1 MPSRPPLRS
10 LPVPSPN
17 FLIIGAQKSGSS
29 WLATHLGRHPEVYMP
44 DSEVHFFDKAQHFE
58 KGQAWY
64 EVHFADAEANQRVGE
79 KTPDYLWTT
88 SDGAEGHRAG
98 VHERIHAM
106 YPNAKLLV
114 TLRNPVQ
121 RAVSALN
128 HLIRTGRISPM
139 ESADALLLG
148 SKKHLTRPHGVLR
161 KGFYHEQI
169 QAYLERFDRDQFL
182 FLIFEEDIIAH
193 PEDTLSRLRSFL
205 GLSADFLADEAALSR
220 KVNAH
225 GLSAFGLLLRYYTP
239 LPRLV
244 VKGIDLP
251 FSAHKITSSHDV
263 MLRLYDLYADANE
276 QLFDFL
282 GRRPTSWLKSTYLR
296 KHESQLR

>member
-1 MPSRPPLRS
+1 MPSPD
-10 LPVPSPN
+10 

-29 WLATHLGRHPEVYMP
+29 WLATHLGRQPDVYMP
-44 DSEVHFFDKAQHFE
+44 DSEVHFFDKAYHFE
-58 KGQAWY
+58 KGPTWY
-64 EVHFADAEANQRVGE
+64 EAHFSGAGPDQRVGE

-88 SDGAEGHRAG
+88 SDGAEGHRAD
-98 VHERIHAM
+98 VHERIHTL

-121 RAVSALN
+121 RAISALN
-128 HLIRTGRISPM
+128 HLIRTGRISPL

-148 SKKHLTRPHGVLR
+148 PKKHLTQPHGVLR

-193 PEDTLSRLRSFL
+193 PENTLSRLRSFL
-205 GLSADFLADEAALSR
+205 GLSADFSADEAALSR

-251 FSAHKITSSHDV
+251 FPAHKITPSHDV
-263 MLRLYDLYADANE
+263 ILRLYDLYADANE
-276 QLFDFL
+276 RLFDFL
-282 GRRPTSWLKSTYLR
+282 GRRPASWLKSTYLR
-296 KHESQLR
+296 KHASQPR

>member
-1 MPSRPPLRS
+1 MPA
-10 LPVPSPN
+10 PN

-29 WLATHLGRHPEVYMP
+29 WLASHLGHHPSVYMP
-44 DSEVHFFDKAQHFE
+44 DSEVHFFDKAPHFE
-58 KGQAWY
+58 KGQTWY
-64 EVHFADAEANQRVGE
+64 EAHFADAEAGQLIGE

-98 VHERIHAM
+98 AHERIHAM

-139 ESADALLLG
+139 ESADALLTG
-148 SKKHLTRPHGVLR
+148 PKKHLTRPHGVLR

-169 QAYLERFDRDQFL
+169 QAYLEWFDHDQFL
-182 FLIFEEDIIAH
+182 FLVFEEDIIAH

-205 GLSADFLADEAALSR
+205 GLSADFPADATALNR

-225 GLSAFGLLLRYYTP
+225 RLSAFGLLLRYYTP

-244 VKGIDLP
+244 VKGLDLP
-251 FSAHKITSSHDV
+251 FPAHKITPSHDV

-276 QLFDFL
+276 RLFDFL
-282 GRRPTSWLKSTYLR
+282 GRRPPSWLKSTYLQE
-296 KHESQLR
+296 HTSQAS